1 MSGMHR
7 VFIEKLRLRL
17 LLPARQ
23 AGAWVCAAAALAAGG
38 SAMAQSSADTYIY
51 KFSVYPTRAQAE
63 AAMRSDPDNAGRGP
77 HLEHV
82 ATVRSSAVRV
92 MFQYTVRARP
102 AQSIVGSSYRADM
115 GSMGSGIFGC
125 TPLSSDPAYPSLCGS
140 ETNLIAAAE
149 REIVSRWTGCTLTG
163 TTVATP
169 YGTPQLR
176 LSGAVESSLRLTTRA
191 SCSGGTTR
199 SHTWS
204 VAKRKTLHCP
214 TDFEPIAGAAPEAT
228 LADLNHCGPP
238 DNELPVLIN
247 GPLQQCSSCAASANP
262 VYPATGEKARTE
274 PDFVFAGRTFTRYY
288 HSLRQLRPNS
298 RFAEGWSHSYADSV
312 SSDGATVNL
321 VSEEGYLEG
330 FVQYETGRFRGEN
343 SQDRVIERINAG
355 GIGWRLREP
364 DGRTRDYDTEGRLLY
379 VRDPADPHNDVTVG
393 REGSLL
399 TSLTTAG
406 GRQLRFVY
414 RANLLQRIEL
424 PDGRQIGY
432 SYDSARNLTA
442 VDYGSGVVR
451 QYHYNEAGL
460 AGSADQVH
468 HLTGITAE
476 DGRRFA
482 SFSYDAI
489 GRVTAS
495 RVFGTPNELTSVSYS
510 GADQASVVNADG
522 GTDGYSYEPGIYRRL
537 LGRSDGAGSESR
549 SYDSAGRLQELI
561 DSRGFFSQFEYQPAY
576 RSAVVE
582 AVGESE
588 QRRTEFLRDPNTQR
602 LLRRRVLDLAGNVKS
617 QQQWTYNSR
626 GQVLTASVDEL
637 SSSASRTVTTRYCEA
652 ADVSAG
658 SCPLVGLVT
667 AVDGARALPVADV
680 TTYSYR
686 MADDP
691 ACAAAPATCAY
702 RKGDLW
708 KVTNALGQVTE
719 VLRSDGAGRPLSLRD
734 ADGVVTDLE
743 YNFRGWLAAR
753 KQRGTDNASES
764 DDRIT
769 RLEYT
774 PGGQLARLVEADGS
788 FTQYS
793 YDAAQRLTRITDST
807 GSYVEFTL
815 NAAGQ
820 RIAEATRDS
829 AGTLRRSLTRSFN
842 TLGQL
847 QVQSD
852 AYGNGVSFSYD
863 AAGNNT
869 GQVDARNYVSS
880 QAFDALGRLQQ
891 IAHDTAGINQTSGI
905 QYDLMDRPIEV
916 TDANGEAT
924 SYIYD
929 SFGSVQTRVSP
940 DSGTTHYTYD
950 SAGNLSS
957 QVDARELPAFHS
969 YDALNRPLV
978 TSYFDTSL
986 NVTRSYDSNAACP
999 AGENFGTGRLARVV
1013 DASGSTDFCY
1023 NRYGDLVR
1031 KIQQTNGRTFV
1042 LRWNYGVNGRLAG
1055 MTYPSGMQLD
1065 YVYDSQGRVREVG
1078 VLREGVPRERL
1089 IYDATYHPFG
1099 PVAQWRYGNGR
1110 LMQRDADLNY
1120 SPSLVRDSAAGGI
1133 AYRYSYDEAGNLRQL
1148 GGANPADPPLRRY
1161 VHDSLGRLTRASDA
1175 ANVTQHSYSYDS
1187 NGNRESSGKWVSFSN
1202 CSVPGDPG
1210 SCTTT
1215 PAFTTTSYS
1224 YAGSR
1229 LAAVGSEARSYD
1241 AAGNLE
1247 SIGAGQPGG
1256 PRWQY
1261 LHDDAGRLQV
1271 ASGYLATGY
1280 SYNGLGQQTMRS
1292 AATFSYFVYGENGKW
1307 LAEHGGSG
1315 QAQQEIIWLGELPVG
1330 VLRSDGGQPRLYYV
1344 QPDALGTPR
1353 VVIDPS
1359 RGTQGVAVWRWDL
1372 AGEPFGADAPE
1383 QDPDADG
1390 TGFVF
1395 DMRFPGQR
1403 HDAGSGL
1410 NYNYFRDYEAATGR
1424 YVQSDPI
1431 GLKGGLNTYAYVGGN
1446 PVSFVD
1452 PFGLKLCRVNLPNM
1466 GPNARPYLDDQ
1477 FYPAVAKW
1485 LELNQADGINVRIN
1499 RTFRTTAD
1507 QANLGPGAITPA
1519 RPGNS
1524 LHEAGWAI
1532 DINWV
1537 NGLTSAQ
1544 RETVLSNAREAGLS
1558 WGGNFSSPD
1567 RPHFFQDPG
1576 NRSSLIQQA
1585 QKDFADG
1592 TANGCAC
1599 SP

>member
-1 MSGMHR
+1 
-7 VFIEKLRLRL
+7 
-17 LLPARQ
+17 
-23 AGAWVCAAAALAAGG
+23 
-38 SAMAQSSADTYIY
+38 MAQSSADPYIY
-51 KFSVYPTRAQAE
+51 KLGVYATRAQAE

-82 ATVRSSAVRV
+82 ATVRTSAIRV
-92 MFQYTVRARP
+92 MFQYTVRSRP

-140 ETNLIAAAE
+140 ESNLIAAAE
-149 REIVSRWTGCTLTG
+149 QEIVSRWAGCTLTG

-176 LSGAVESSLRLTTRA
+176 HTGAVESSLRLTTRA

-204 VAKRKTLHCP
+204 VAKRQTLHCP
-214 TDFEPIAGAAPEAT
+214 ADFEPIAGAAPEAT

-238 DNELPVLIN
+238 GNELPVLIN

-274 PDFVFAGRTFTRYY
+274 PDFTFAGRTFTRYY
-288 HSLRQLRPNS
+288 HSLRQFRPNS

-312 SSDGATVNL
+312 SADGDTVNL

-330 FVQYETGRFRGEN
+330 FVQYQTGRFRGEN
-343 SQDRVIERINAG
+343 SQDRIIERVNAG

-364 DGRTRDYDTEGRLLY
+364 DGRLREYDSDGRLLH
-379 VRDPADPHNDVTVG
+379 VRDPADPRNDVTVG

-424 PDGRQIGY
+424 PDGGQVGY
-432 SYDSARNLTA
+432 SYDSARNLVA
-442 VDYGSGVVR
+442 VDYGGGAVR

-468 HLTGITAE
+468 YLTGITAE
-476 DGRRFA
+476 DGQRFA
-482 SFSYDAI
+482 SFSYDAN
-489 GRVTAS
+489 GRVTTS
-495 RVFGTPNELTSVSYS
+495 RVFGTPNELTTVSYT
-510 GADQASVVNADG
+510 GADQASVANADG

-537 LGRSDGAGSESR
+537 LGRSDGGGSESR
-549 SYDSAGRLQELI
+549 SYDSTGRLQQLT
-561 DSRGFFSQFEYQPAY
+561 DRRGYVSQFEYQPAY
-576 RSAVVE
+576 LSAVIE
-582 AVGESE
+582 AVGQAE
-588 QRRTEFLRDPNTQR
+588 QRRTEFLRDAGTQR
-602 LLRRRVLDLAGNVKS
+602 LLRRRVLDQAGNVKS
-617 QQQWTYNSR
+617 QEQWTYNSR
-626 GQVLTASVDEL
+626 GQVLTASVDDV
-637 SSSASRTVTTRYCEA
+637 STSISRTTTTHYCEA

-667 AVDGARALPVADV
+667 AVDGPRALPVADI
-680 TTYSYR
+680 TTYTYR

-691 ACAAAPATCAY
+691 ACAATPATCAY

-708 KVTNALGQVTE
+708 KVTNALGQVGE
-719 VLRSDGAGRPLSLRD
+719 LLRSDGAGRPLSLRD
-734 ADGVVTDLE
+734 ANGVVTDME
-743 YNFRGWLAAR
+743 YNARGWLVAR
-753 KQRGTDNASES
+753 KQRGTDNGSES
-764 DDRIT
+764 DDRVT
-769 RLEYT
+769 RLDYT
-774 PGGQLARLVEADGS
+774 PGGQLARLIEADGA

-793 YDAAQRLTRITDST
+793 YDAARRLTRITDST
-807 GSYVEFTL
+807 GSYIEFTL

-820 RIAEATRDS
+820 QIGEATRDS
-829 AGTLRRSLTRSFN
+829 AGTLRRSLTRSYN

-847 QVQSD
+847 QAQTD
-852 AYGNGVSFSYD
+852 AYANAVSFSYD

-869 GQVDARNYVSS
+869 GQVDARDYASS
-880 QAFDALGRLQQ
+880 QVFDALGRLQQ
-891 IAHDTAGINQTSGI
+891 IARDTAGINQTSGI

-916 TDANGEAT
+916 TDANGEPT
-924 SYIYD
+924 SYVYD
-929 SFGSVQTRVSP
+929 GFGSLLTRFSP
-940 DSGTTHYTYD
+940 DSGITQYTYD

-986 NVTRSYDSNAACP
+986 TVTRSYDSNAACP
-999 AGENFGTGRLARVV
+999 AGENFVVGRLTRLV
-1013 DASGSTDFCY
+1013 DPSGSTDFCY

-1042 LRWNYGVNGRLAG
+1042 LRWHYGSSGRLTG
-1055 MTYPSGMQLD
+1055 MTYPSGMELD
-1065 YVYDSQGRVREVG
+1065 YVYDSQGRVREIG

-1089 IYDATYHPFG
+1089 IYDAAYHPFG

-1120 SPSLVRDSAAGGI
+1120 RPQLVSDAAPGGI
-1133 AYRYSYDEAGNLRQL
+1133 AYRYGYDEAGNLREL

-1161 VHDSLGRLTRASDA
+1161 VHDSLGRLTAAKDA
-1175 ANVTQHSYSYDS
+1175 ANVTQYSYSYDP
-1187 NGNRESSGKWVSFSN
+1187 NGNRESKGQWVSYSN
-1202 CSVPGDPG
+1202 CSIPGDPG

-1215 PAFTTTSYS
+1215 PVFTTTSYG
-1224 YAGSR
+1224 YAGGR
-1229 LAAVGSEARSYD
+1229 LASVGSEARSYD
-1241 AAGNLE
+1241 AAGNLD
-1247 SIGAGQPGG
+1247 SIGTGQPGG
-1256 PRWQY
+1256 PRWLY
-1261 LHDDAGRLQV
+1261 VHDDAGRLQG
-1271 ASGYLATGY
+1271 ASGHAGAAGY
-1280 SYNGLGQQTMRS
+1280 FYNGLGEQVMRS
-1292 AATFSYFVYGENGKW
+1292 LASATFFLHGEDGEW
-1307 LAEHGGSG
+1307 LAEYGSSG

-1330 VLRSDGGQPRLYYV
+1330 VLRPDGGLGRLYYV

-1353 VVIDPS
+1353 VVIDPT
-1359 RGTQGVAVWRWDL
+1359 RGAQGVAVWRWDL
-1372 AGEPFGADAPE
+1372 AGEPFGVDAPE

-1390 TGFVF
+1390 NGFVF

-1410 NYNYFRDYEAATGR
+1410 NYNYFRDYEAETGR

-1446 PVSFVD
+1446 PVNFIDPLGLQSAAVRTAAGTTRPINPGFVGNGD
-1452 PFGLKLCRVNLPNM
+1452 PSGVNSWTWPVATKEPTPLVTEPMDQRVGDFLLRQLSKLNPFEIFAEALNNTMAASCAEEEEAKERSCRALKNSILNTCASLKGRKKFACFEAANTSYRQCM
-1466 GPNARPYLDDQ
+1466 GY
-1477 FYPAVAKW
+1477 
-1485 LELNQADGINVRIN
+1485 E
-1499 RTFRTTAD
+1499 
-1507 QANLGPGAITPA
+1507 
-1519 RPGNS
+1519 
-1524 LHEAGWAI
+1524 
-1532 DINWV
+1532 
-1537 NGLTSAQ
+1537 
-1544 RETVLSNAREAGLS
+1544 
-1558 WGGNFSSPD
+1558 
-1567 RPHFFQDPG
+1567 
-1576 NRSSLIQQA
+1576 
-1585 QKDFADG
+1585 
-1592 TANGCAC
+1592 
-1599 SP
+1599 